1 MSGRRSAR
9 FWHHAW
15 VPRFEP
21 FAALRYAAKVPL
33 ADVTAPPYDVLSD
46 TDRASLAGRHPYNVV
61 KIDVPIE
68 ADGPNRYDIAGKLMC
83 EWIGSGV
90 LVQDRGPSFYRYT
103 MTFNDE
109 AGILHTTVGVVGGLE
124 VRAAG
129 SGEVL
134 PHEQTTPKAKTDRL
148 DLTRSTGTNLSA
160 VWGLSMAPGIGATI
174 AAAAATLI
182 GEFTDDAG
190 VGHRLERI
198 ETADAIASIQA
209 AVEAAPVVIADG
221 HHRYEIAR
229 VFRAEQQAAGH
240 PQGPHDLT
248 MTFVVELAPE
258 HLFVQAIHRLL
269 TDIPAGT
276 DLLAELSPSFD
287 VTPAGNVSTYTL
299 QHMTSNGSLCL
310 VHPDGTGTFLKPKPE
325 AFDGERD
332 LDTARLERA
341 LASVTHTKAY
351 QHGVDN
357 IVGAVTSGKA
367 QYGVLLRPVPIAE
380 IERTAHEGLLMPPK
394 STFFAPKP
402 KTGLV
407 FRQVR

>member
-1 MSGRRSAR
+1 M
-9 FWHHAW
+9 
-15 VPRFEP
+15 PRFEP

>member
-1 MSGRRSAR
+1 M
-9 FWHHAW
+9 
-15 VPRFEP
+15 PRFEP

-209 AVEAAPVVIADG
+209 GVEAAPVVIADG